1 MYTVSHYQGYN
12 EPTDTELFESYKG
25 EAREIILQSFIDEGM
40 FTPTVYTLD
49 DMTEDDIELEVSDW
63 LNAYEIEQLKDIEK
77 NAPESV
83 WDALTVESLNQMLKT
98 PTELREVA

>member
-1 MYTVSHYQGYN
+1 M
-12 EPTDTELFESYKG
+12 
-25 EAREIILQSFIDEGM
+25 
-40 FTPTVYTLD
+40 YTLD
-49 DMTEDDIELEVSDW
+49 DMTEEDIELKVSDW

-83 WDALTVESLNQMLKT
+83 WSALTVESLNQMLKT

>member
-1 MYTVSHYQGYN
+1 MYTIRHHQGRDM
-12 EPTDTELFESYKG
+12 PTDTELFESYKG
-25 EAREIILQSFIDEGM
+25 EAREIILQSFIDEGI

-49 DMTEDDIELEVSDW
+49 DMTENDIELEVSDW